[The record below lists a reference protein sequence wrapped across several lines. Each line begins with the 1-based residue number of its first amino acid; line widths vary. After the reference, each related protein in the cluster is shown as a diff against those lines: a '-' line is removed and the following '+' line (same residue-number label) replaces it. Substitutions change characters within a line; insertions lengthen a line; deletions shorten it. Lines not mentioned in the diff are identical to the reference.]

1 MVAGGVV
8 VAAVT
13 VGAVAGALIGV
24 PGLSGASGS
33 PNVVT
38 AASGSTTTTVPGA
51 GHHERGFHR
60 GFGAGNGLYDA
71 AAKAL
76 GLSTEDLMKKL
87 SDGKTTIADVA
98 KAQNVDLSKVTD
110 AMEAVSNSEIQ
121 DIVNKPLPQRP
132 DFGGK
137 GPGGKGGPGMGGP
150 GMGGMGFGFGG
161 ELRGSVDALAKSLGI
176 STQDLMK
183 DLAGGQSIAD
193 IAKSKNVDIDTVINS
208 LVTDATNKLNDAV
221 KAGHLTQDQAT
232 KIESNLKDMITK
244 AVNGDFK
251 LGFGG
256 FGGGKGGHGR
266 FPGFGGPGGPG
277 GFPGFGGPSGAS
289 GASGAPGTTTA
300 PTTAG

>member
-1 MVAGGVV
+1 MIGRRMVAGGVV

-38 AASGSTTTTVPGA
+38 AASGSTTTTAPGSD
-51 GHHERGFHR
+51 HHERGFHR
-60 GFGAGNGLYDA
+60 AFGVGNGLYDA

-76 GLSTEDLMKKL
+76 GLSTQDLMQKL

-98 KAQNVDLSKVTD
+98 KAQNVDISKVID
-110 AMEAVSNSEIQ
+110 AMEAVSNSQIQ
-121 DIVNKPLPQRP
+121 NIVNQPFPMRP

-137 GPGGKGGPGMGGP
+137 GKGWFGGPGR
-150 GMGGMGFGFGG
+150 GMGFGFGFG
-161 ELRGSVDALAKSLGI
+161 DLRGSVDSLAKSLGI

-193 IAKSKNVDIDTVINS
+193 IAKSKNVDINTIINS
-208 LVTDATNKLNDAV
+208 LVTDATNKVNDAV
-221 KAGHLTQDQAT
+221 KNGHLSQDIAT

-256 FGGGKGGHGR
+256 FGGKGGH
-266 FPGFGGPGGPG
+266 G
-277 GFPGFGGPSGAS
+277 GFPGFAAPGGGGFPGFPGGPSGAS
-289 GASGAPGTTTA
+289 GPSGAPA
-300 PTTAG
+300 PTMAG